1 MKENSEKYIG
11 IDVSKLKLDVAIS
24 REEKVWEVKNTKN
37 GIKKLINRLKEIK
50 PELIVFEATGG
61 QELRAFNMMR
71 EEDLPAV
78 IINPTRVKDYARAR
92 GQYAKTDKIDA
103 QTIAEFA
110 EVFKP
115 PVRPRNSERQAELK
129 ALMTRRRQLL
139 DMRTAEKNRRVS
151 TADRCLEMLEDHI
164 QWITEQVQKID
175 QKIEDLIKND
185 EFWSE
190 NSELLNTIPG
200 VGNIMARTIS
210 AFLPEIGLLDRKE
223 IAALVG
229 VAPMNNDS
237 GGKKKKR
244 RIFGG
249 RSEIRAVLNM
259 VAMVAIRCNP
269 VIKIFYERLCKAG
282 KPEMVAR
289 VACMRKILT
298 MMNAMV
304 RDRTEWSP
312 I

>member
-1 MKENSEKYIG
+1 MTENSEKYVG
-11 IDVSKLKLDVAIS
+11 IDVSKLQLDVAIFG
-24 REEKVWEVKNTKN
+24 EKEVWAVKNTKN
-37 GIKKLINRLKEIK
+37 GIKKLISRLQEIK

-61 QELRAFNMMR
+61 LELKAFNTMR

-78 IINPTRVKDYARAR
+78 IINPTRVKNYAKAR

-103 QTIAEFA
+103 QIIAEFA
-110 EVFKP
+110 KVFKP
-115 PVRPRNSERQAELK
+115 PVRPKNSEHQAELK

-151 TADRCLEMLEDHI
+151 TADRCKEMLEVHI
-164 QWITEQVQKID
+164 EWITEQVHIID
-175 QKIEDLIKND
+175 EQIEELIKD
-185 EFWSE
+185 SEFWSE

-200 VGNIMARTIS
+200 VGDVMVRTIS
-210 AFLPEIGLLDRKE
+210 AFLPEIGILDRKE

-259 VAMVAIRCNP
+259 AAMSAIRCNP
-269 VIKIFYERLCKAG
+269 VIRNFYDRLIKAG
-282 KPEMVAR
+282 KLKKVAR
-289 VACMRKILT
+289 VACMRKLLT

-304 RDRTEWSP
+304 RDRAEWSP